1 MAQPIAPDYG
11 QQFLFPPALED
22 WVPADHPA
30 RFLREFVEQLDL
42 PALGFALPA
51 AVEGRPP
58 YHPSLL
64 LKIWLYGYYH
74 RIRSTRK
81 LEVACREHLSLLWLT
96 GLIQPDH
103 NSLWRFWRDNQKAL
117 RHIFKQTVQLAVHTG
132 AVGLALQALDGTKI
146 QAACSGPKGW
156 SQEYMEKLLAQL
168 DAALDEIELTLVE
181 ENADLDQSGYRLP
194 AGLAGRQALRE
205 EIKRGLAQLQA
216 DGRSH
221 YHPVEPEARRMKVGD
236 TNRYAYNAQAVAD
249 GKEGVIVACDANRQE
264 TDNGQLVPMV
274 QQARENLGV
283 AAPAAVTLADT
294 GYGAGGDL
302 QAAAEKHLPVLVPP
316 AEGAPAKDNPYA
328 SQHFHYDPADHTV
341 TCPQGHLLDHEG
353 HTSKDG
359 VRVERFRCHRRDC
372 PVRARCTGDPKGR
385 QIEIRPH
392 RQEVQAMRRRL
403 QDPDARA
410 LWEQRARIIEP
421 RFGQIKQHDG
431 FRRWTV
437 WGLAGVKTQWTMV
450 CATLNL
456 RILYRHWQAGR
467 GPEKENPLAVIS
479 LKMAIRESKPS
490 GGIQNQLARWWQ
502 KLLSRQPSGV
512 ESSQPVSPLPSPPS
526 NKITFETVSTARDFP
541 YHSRPSH
548 AGRAPADTSTLDCSW
563 WG

>member
-1 MAQPIAPDYG
+1 MNCGGWSLRGMAQPITPDYG

-22 WVPADHPA
+22 WVSADHPA
-30 RFLREFVEQLDL
+30 RFLREFVDQLDL

-81 LEVACREHLSLLWLT
+81 LETACREHLSLLWLT

-103 NSLWRFWRDNQKAL
+103 NSLWRFWRDNKKAL
-117 RHIFKQTVQLAVHTG
+117 RQIFKQTVQVAARTG

-156 SQEYMEKLLAQL
+156 SKDHMEQLLAQL
-168 DAALDEIELTLVE
+168 DTALEEIELTIVE
-181 ENADLDQSGYRLP
+181 ENADLDQPGYRLP
-194 AGLAGRQALRE
+194 AGLAERQALRE

-302 QAAAEKHLPVLVPP
+302 QAAAEKHMPVLVPP

-328 SQHFHYDPADHTV
+328 SQHFHYDPAAHTV
-341 TCPQGHLLDHEG
+341 TCPRGHPLDHEG
-353 HTSKDG
+353 HTTKDG

-392 RQEVQAMRRRL
+392 REEVQAMRRRL
-403 QDPDARA
+403 QEPDAQA

-437 WGLAGVKTQWTMV
+437 WGLEGVKTQWTMV

-467 GPEKENPLAVIS
+467 GPGKESPLAVMS

-502 KLLSRQPSGV
+502 KLLALAAVQSRVRSIG
-512 ESSQPVSPLPSPPS
+512 
-526 NKITFETVSTARDFP
+526 FP
-541 YHSRPSH
+541 FAFASIQ
-548 AGRAPADTSTLDCSW
+548 
-563 WG
+563 

>member
-1 MAQPIAPDYG
+1 MAQPITPDYG

-22 WVPADHPA
+22 WVSADHPA
-30 RFLREFVEQLDL
+30 RFLREFVDQLDL

-81 LEVACREHLSLLWLT
+81 LETACREHLSLLWLT

-103 NSLWRFWRDNQKAL
+103 NSLWRFWRDNKKAL
-117 RHIFKQTVQLAVHTG
+117 RQIFKQTVQVAARTG

-156 SQEYMEKLLAQL
+156 SKDHMEQLLAQL
-168 DAALDEIELTLVE
+168 DTALEEIELTIVE
-181 ENADLDQSGYRLP
+181 ENADLDQPGYRLP
-194 AGLAGRQALRE
+194 AGLAERQALRE
-205 EIKRGLAQLQA
+205 EIKHGLAQLQA

-221 YHPVEPEARRMKVGD
+221 YHPVESEARRMKVGD

-274 QQARENLGV
+274 QQAQENLGV

-302 QAAAEKHLPVLVPP
+302 QAAAEKHLPVLVLP
-316 AEGAPAKDNPYA
+316 AEGAPGKDNPYA
-328 SQHFHYDPADHTV
+328 SQHFHYDPAAHTV
-341 TCPQGHLLDHEG
+341 TCPQGRTLDYEG
-353 HTSKDG
+353 HTSKGG

-392 RQEVQAMRRRL
+392 AAIVQAMRQRL
-403 QDPDARA
+403 AQPAARTQ
-410 LWEQRARIIEP
+410 WQQRSTIIEP

-437 WGLAGVKTQWTMV
+437 WGLEGIQTQWTMV

-456 RILYRHWQAGR
+456 RVLYRHWQAGR
-467 GPEKENPLAVIS
+467 GPEKESPLAV
-479 LKMAIRESKPS
+479 LNPKMAIRESKPS
-490 GGIQNQLARWWQ
+490 GRIQNQLARWWQ
-502 KLLSRQPSGV
+502 KLLALAAVRSRVRPTGF
-512 ESSQPVSPLPSPPS
+512 PF
-526 NKITFETVSTARDFP
+526 TF
-541 YHSRPSH
+541 
-548 AGRAPADTSTLDCSW
+548 APIQ
-563 WG
+563 

>member
-1 MAQPIAPDYG
+1 MAGVEQAMAQPIAPDYG

-42 PALGFALPA
+42 STLGFAMPV

-81 LEVACREHLSLLWLT
+81 LETACREHLSLLWLT

-103 NSLWRFWRDNQKAL
+103 NSLWRFWRDNKKAL
-117 RHIFKQTVQLAVHTG
+117 RHIFKQTVQVALHTG

-156 SQEYMEKLLAQL
+156 RKEYMEQLLAQL
-168 DAALDEIELTLVE
+168 DTALDKIELTIVE
-181 ENADLDQSGYRLP
+181 ENADLDQPGYRLP
-194 AGLAGRQALRE
+194 AGLAERQALRE
-205 EIKRGLAQLQA
+205 EIKQGLAQLEA
-216 DGRSH
+216 DGRNH

-249 GKEGVIVACDANRQE
+249 EKEGVIVACDANGQE
-264 TDNGQLVPMV
+264 TDNGQLVPMA

-294 GYGAGGDL
+294 GYGAGDDL
-302 QAAAEKHLPVLVPP
+302 KAAAEKEIPVLVPP
-316 AEGAPAKDNPYA
+316 AEGAPAKDNLYA
-328 SQHFHYDPADHTV
+328 SQHFHYDPAGHTV
-341 TCPQGHLLDHEG
+341 TCPQGRTLDYEG
-353 HTSKDG
+353 HTSKAG

-392 RQEVQAMRRRL
+392 REAVQAMRRRL

-437 WGLAGVKTQWTMV
+437 WGLEGVKTQWTML

-467 GPEKENPLAVIS
+467 EPEKESPLAVLS
-479 LKMAIRESKPS
+479 LKMAVRESKPS
-490 GGIQNQLARWWQ
+490 GRIQNQLARWWQ
-502 KLLSRQPSGV
+502 KLLALAAARSRVRPTGF
-512 ESSQPVSPLPSPPS
+512 PLAFSLI
-526 NKITFETVSTARDFP
+526 K
-541 YHSRPSH
+541 
-548 AGRAPADTSTLDCSW
+548 
-563 WG
+563 